1 MASAIPGSKSWAGR
15 ERVDAH
21 EGSLVSVSRQFIFD
35 TDRDE
40 AVDAINS
47 IALGRGW
54 CNVVPRVA
62 DEVPDISVKFTGLWV
77 SHGATEATFVTF
89 GERKGV
95 IKPSSLG
102 ILHTRGRLGKE
113 RITLM
118 LAGAPF
124 VIRQDHSNRGVL
136 LDVPLDTPAAQVLE
150 VMCSMTETL
159 CDYDMTGGWRFDLY
173 TRAVSP

>member
-1 MASAIPGSKSWAGR
+1 MTAPR
-15 ERVDAH
+15 R
-21 EGSLVSVSRQFIFD
+21 FFFD

-40 AVDAINS
+40 AIDAMTS
-47 IALGRGW
+47 IGSGRGW

-62 DEVPDISVKFTGLWV
+62 DDVPDISVKFTGLWV

-89 GERKGV
+89 APKRGL

-113 RITLM
+113 RITMM

-136 LDVPLDTPAAQVLE
+136 LDVPVDAPASQVLE

-173 TRAVSP
+173 EREGHDRS

>member
-1 MASAIPGSKSWAGR
+1 MT
-15 ERVDAH
+15 
-21 EGSLVSVSRQFIFD
+21 VSRQFYFD

-40 AVDAINS
+40 ALDAINS
-47 IALGRGW
+47 VSSGRGW

-62 DEVPDISVKFTGLWV
+62 DDVPDISVKFTGLWV
-77 SHGATEATFVTF
+77 SHGATEASFVTF
-89 GERKGV
+89 APRKGV
-95 IKPSSLG
+95 VRPSSLG

-124 VIRQDHSNRGVL
+124 TIRQDHSNRGVL
-136 LDVPLDTPAAQVLE
+136 LDVPVDAPASQVLE

-159 CDYDMTGGWRFDLY
+159 CDYEMTGGWRFDLFQ
-173 TRAVSP
+173 REGVARSV

>member
-1 MASAIPGSKSWAGR
+1 MILGSKSWVGR
-15 ERVDAH
+15 DDVNVRF
-21 EGSLVSVSRQFIFD
+21 GPLVTVSRQFYFD

-40 AVDAINS
+40 ASEAITS
-47 IALGRGW
+47 IGSGRGW
-54 CNVVPRVA
+54 CNVAPRVA

-89 GERKGV
+89 APRKGV
-95 IKPSSLG
+95 VKPSSLG
-102 ILHTRGRLGKE
+102 ILHTRGRLGKD

-136 LDVPLDTPAAQVLE
+136 LDVPVDTPAAQVLE

-159 CDYDMTGGWRFDLY
+159 CDYERTGGWRFDLY
-173 TRAVSP
+173 EREEAARS